1 MERRRKMRDLNRFW
15 HSLERVSGLQAIPAF
30 WAEYCG
36 PHFELVRP
44 HLRATDTVGGL
55 YPCPYPSAGHCPRRI
70 VDYGDG
76 SYAALCR
83 DPHKVCPEVP
93 LQPRDVVV
101 QELRIGGF
109 MQTLAAP
116 LGFRWQP
123 PVLRGDCTWAIGISL
138 RQETR
143 GQPVFLLVVPATPR
157 FRAAMERLLLDVP
170 GPFVIVAPT
179 NSHRSVEVQEHVQ
192 RRGLAFLAI
201 EDHVGL
207 ADDGQFAALHSPAD
221 ADRPMAT
228 PVADRPRAVKEF
240 TVQHKCKVK
249 DIQVAAGED
258 EADYYKWLHGKLP
271 DHYSTCVAIE
281 RVLRDG
287 LPNEKP
293 QRSAL

>member
-1 MERRRKMRDLNRFW
+1 MNRFW

-30 WAEYCG
+30 WAEYAG
-36 PHFELVRP
+36 PHFELLRP
-44 HLRATDTVGGL
+44 HLCATDIVGGL
-55 YPCPYPSAGHCPRRI
+55 YPCPHPSPGHCPRRI

-76 SYAALCR
+76 NYAALCR
-83 DPHKVCPEVP
+83 DPYKVCPDVP
-93 LQPRDVVV
+93 LQARDVVV
-101 QELRIGGF
+101 QELNIGGITRTF
-109 MQTLAAP
+109 AAA
-116 LGFRWQP
+116 LGLRWQP
-123 PVLRGDCTWAIGISL
+123 PVPRGDCTWAIGISL

-143 GQPVFLLVVPATPR
+143 GLPVFLLVLPATPR
-157 FRAAMERLLLDVP
+157 FRAAMERLLLDVS

-207 ADDGQFAALHSPAD
+207 ADDGQFAALNSPAD
-221 ADRPMAT
+221 PDRPMPT

-240 TVQHKCKVK
+240 TVRHKCKVK

-271 DHYSTCVAIE
+271 DHYSTCIAIE

-287 LPNEKP
+287 LGNGKP
-293 QRSAL
+293 QRSAS